1 MSEPQIK
8 VTGSYSSLIQ
18 NLRQLPAKLDAL
30 GANWT
35 AETAEEAKAR
45 YVENLKEGHKKPL
58 FPSSRGRLRDQI
70 FISYRKEK
78 QNWIATMGFPDD
90 WSTAAAITQDK
101 GATISVS
108 DEMRNK
114 FASHGIPLREE
125 TKFIDIPGTGDWSNA
140 MEDIELHGQSR
151 AEQLFLKMMKELFG

>member
-1 MSEPQIK
+1 
-8 VTGSYSSLIQ
+8 
-18 NLRQLPAKLDAL
+18 
-30 GANWT
+30 
-35 AETAEEAKAR
+35 
-45 YVENLKEGHKKPL
+45 
-58 FPSSRGRLRDQI
+58 
-70 FISYRKEK
+70 
-78 QNWIATMGFPDD
+78 MGFPDD
-90 WSTAAAITQDK
+90 WSTAAAITQDA
-101 GATISVS
+101 GATIQVT